1 MAARAERPA
10 ASASFARL
18 SERATLWL
26 LIAILAWVQFP
37 LGSNHP
43 WSWSFLV
50 LLVALDW
57 LAWIPAGLAD
67 WSATVRAAKRVAIP
81 GALLLSVLI
90 WGWVQSAGFTPAA
103 WHNPV
108 WSMASPALGRAVAG
122 AISINPFVSATELM
136 KLASY
141 VATGW
146 LAFVLA
152 ARYEN
157 ARTLFVAVFAVGVA
171 YALYGIVL
179 SALGTS
185 QLTLLEG
192 LPPPY
197 GRDVSG
203 GLVAKNSFATFTG
216 MALLAGL
223 TLLVEAGRHAIV
235 TVHGWRTHLRTLIYF
250 AAGRGAVWLI
260 GTLILLAALIASDLR
275 AGLIATLV
283 GLLVMFAIAIVVSAR
298 RNALKWTFAGGAGA
312 ALAILALF
320 LLNGATLQSRFENM
334 IETAGA
340 GEIRPMLWGVAICA
354 IAAHP
359 LLGTGLGTYG
369 DVYRLYADSFIPYVV
384 DRVHNDYLELALG
397 LGIPAACLWIFALLI
412 LTGQCAL
419 GALMRRRRRIYA
431 IAAVGASALA
441 GFHSMFDFSL
451 QMPAVSVLYAIVM
464 GIGVA
469 QAYASREDAV
479 EPAFARGASGR

>member
-1 MAARAERPA
+1 M
-10 ASASFARL
+10 
-18 SERATLWL
+18 
-26 LIAILAWVQFP
+26 
-37 LGSNHP
+37 
-43 WSWSFLV
+43 
-50 LLVALDW
+50 
-57 LAWIPAGLAD
+57 
-67 WSATVRAAKRVAIP
+67 
-81 GALLLSVLI
+81 
-90 WGWVQSAGFTPAA
+90 
-103 WHNPV
+103 
-108 WSMASPALGRAVAG
+108 
-122 AISINPFVSATELM
+122 
-136 KLASY
+136 
-141 VATGW
+141 
-146 LAFVLA
+146 
-152 ARYEN
+152 
-157 ARTLFVAVFAVGVA
+157 
-171 YALYGIVL
+171 
-179 SALGTS
+179 
-185 QLTLLEG
+185 
-192 LPPPY
+192 
-197 GRDVSG
+197 
-203 GLVAKNSFATFTG
+203 
-216 MALLAGL
+216 
-223 TLLVEAGRHAIV
+223 
-235 TVHGWRTHLRTLIYF
+235 
-250 AAGRGAVWLI
+250 
-260 GTLILLAALIASDLR
+260 
-275 AGLIATLV
+275 IATLV

-340 GEIRPMLWGVAICA
+340 GEIRPMLWGVAIRA